1 MALLNESTSFVVA
14 LVLSVVTFSGMQM
27 ARPILS
33 SSPPFTILGGFLG
46 SVLFTFLL
54 TAVANL
60 EKTVF
65 GQNFQTKLGMSTA
78 NHFSV
83 FHSKIILIQD
93 DPGVS
98 QSSLAFLT

>member
-27 ARPILS
+27 ARHILS
-33 SSPPFTILGGFLG
+33 SSPPLTILGGFLG

-65 GQNFQTKLGMSTA
+65 GQNFQTKLGK
-78 NHFSV
+78 
-83 FHSKIILIQD
+83 FHIINWNLRKT
-93 DPGVS
+93 
-98 QSSLAFLT
+98 L